1 MYVISF
7 LIIFFTFLLIYQLLP
22 SFSLKEGLENPPEY
36 QPYDTANNPMI
47 LAQQNAG
54 NIEVLKKRVDD
65 LNGMKQSIDD
75 LTQNVNKLNDEVG
88 QISQQQAD
96 YAQNLVGSTPP
107 SISGTST
114 DTTTT
119 TPTTDYS
126 TIPTTSDMSSMMPE
140 SLV

>member
-75 LTQNVNKLNDEVG
+75 LTQNVSKLNDEVG

-107 SISGTST
+107 SISGTSS
-114 DTTTT
+114 DST
-119 TPTTDYS
+119 TPTDYS
-126 TIPTTSDMSSMMPE
+126 TIPTTSDVSSSMTPE